1 MSRKK
6 LGVNVDHFATLRQAR
21 GTSYPDPVQAAL
33 MCQEAGADSI
43 VAHLREDRRH
53 IQDRDVFGIKA
64 ALGIMFNLEMS
75 IAKPIVD
82 IAVGLKPDQATLVP
96 ERRQELTTEGGLN
109 AASGGKRLKS
119 AVSRLVSYGIAVSL
133 FIEPDFEQ
141 IKASIDIGVGII
153 ELHTGMYAE
162 AKTKRERV
170 RELRRIVRASEFAV
184 KSGLI
189 VNAGHGLHYENVGDI
204 AAIEEINE
212 LNIGHSIV
220 SYAAFYGIKKAVK
233 DMKKA
238 IRRS

>member
-119 AVSRLVSYGIAVSL
+119 AVSRLISAGIEVSL
-133 FIEPDFEQ
+133 FIEPAAEQ

>member
-204 AAIEEINE
+204 AAIEEVNE